1 MPAEERAQHDTVIVV
16 AGGGPPLRDVLLPRG
31 AAVVAADGGLELALA
46 LGLRVDVAVGDFDS
60 VSSEALAEAETAGT
74 RIERHPQ
81 AKDATDL
88 ELALQVAAALDP
100 KRILVIG
107 AEGGRLDHLIAGL
120 LALGSERYA
129 GFEVDAILGDTTT
142 IHVVRGERR
151 LAGEPGGLLTL
162 LAVNGPAV
170 GVVTEGLVYPLRG
183 ETLEPG
189 STRGVSNVFSAADA
203 RVRLERGV
211 LLAIRPG
218 SDLAPASEL
227 GA

>member
-1 MPAEERAQHDTVIVV
+1 MV
-16 AGGGPPLRDVLLPRG
+16 AGGGPPPCDALLPRG
-31 AAVVAADGGLELALA
+31 SAVVAADGGLEQALA
-46 LGLRVDVAVGDFDS
+46 LGLHVDVAVGDFDS
-60 VSSEALAEAETAGT
+60 VSSEALAAAEAAGT
-74 RIERHPQ
+74 RVERHPQ

-88 ELALQVAAALDP
+88 ELALQVAAALNP

-120 LALGSERYA
+120 LALGAESYA
-129 GFEVDAILGDTTT
+129 GFEVDAFLGAAT

-151 LAGEPGGLLTL
+151 LAGAPGGLLTL
-162 LAVNGPAV
+162 LPVNGPAV

-189 STRGVSNVFSAADA
+189 STRGVSNVFSAPDA
-203 RVRLERGV
+203 LVRLERGV

-218 SDLAPASEL
+218 FDLAMASEL